1 MSANAECSTQGS
13 DTAWPPADATA
24 LRRHLEHADLVAL
37 LATVAHLTRDP
48 SLLREEWR
56 PVLCYGVAESAMSPA
71 VEAEVRDLCTEKL
84 LAFATAGSPP
94 PRQCGYDEVRRF
106 CEWMMPSVHEGY
118 SAMVLEDLVGEG
130 NDPRRPQW
138 RVDAVAQAAVPKVAI
153 IGAGESGL
161 LLGYRL
167 KQAGVPFVIL
177 EKNPDVGG
185 TWYEN
190 RYPGC
195 RVDCNSFF
203 YSYAF
208 ARHIWDDYYGHAAD
222 VQQYFAR
229 VAADAGLY
237 EHIELEAEVTCCTWD
252 AEAASWRLEYI
263 KAGATHALDCAIL
276 VSAVGQLNR
285 PAWPDIKGIDTFRKP
300 SFHSAQWRHDVDLAG
315 KRVAVIG
322 TGASAAQIVPQL
334 ARVAAQVT
342 VLARTATWLLPTPLL
357 HEKVSDGHKW
367 VFAHVPAY
375 AMWYRATLTLPGAYG
390 MLDGVTV
397 DPGYPPTERAV
408 SAANDAARAAIT
420 AWMEEQL
427 EDRPDLRDF
436 VIPTTPVGA
445 KRIIRDNGTWIATL
459 KKDNVSLD
467 TRRISAI
474 DADGVVFADG
484 SRVDCDVLVYA
495 TGFQASKFLMPMTV
509 TGEGGVDLHAAWDGD
524 PRAYLG
530 MTVPGF
536 PNLYVLYGPNTNQ
549 VVHGGSA
556 ILWTEFSV
564 KYVLSAIRQMLA
576 TGSRALSVKREVYDD
591 YSARIDEANA
601 LRTWGFSSCTSWYKN
616 AKGRVTQ
623 NFPFSSYEIWWRTH
637 ELNLA
642 DYEVR

>member
-1 MSANAECSTQGS
+1 MSSNPESRRHGS
-13 DTAWPPADATA
+13 QAPWLPADESA
-24 LRRHLEHADLVAL
+24 LRRYLEHADLVAL
-37 LATVAHLTRDP
+37 IATVAHLTRDP
-48 SLLREEWR
+48 AFLREEWR
-56 PVLCYGVAESAMSPA
+56 PALRYGVAESAMSPA
-71 VEAEVRDLCTEKL
+71 EEARVRDLCADKL
-84 LAFATAGSPP
+84 LSFARAGVPP
-94 PRQCGYDEVRRF
+94 PAQCTYDEVRRF
-106 CEWMMPSVHEGY
+106 CEWLMPSVHEGY
-118 SAMVLEDLVGEG
+118 TAMVLEDLVSDGH
-130 NDPRRPQW
+130 DLRRPQW
-138 RVDAVAQAAVPKVAI
+138 RLDPDAQARAPKVAI
-153 IGAGESGL
+153 IGAGESGI

-167 KQAGVPFVIL
+167 KQAGIPFVIL

-208 ARHIWDDYYGHAAD
+208 SRHIWDDYYGHAAD

-229 VAADAGLY
+229 LAAEEGLY
-237 EHIELEAEVTCCTWD
+237 AHIELEAEVTRCAWDEDTATW
-252 AEAASWRLEYI
+252 RVEYV
-263 KAGATHALDCAIL
+263 KAGETRALDCTIL

-285 PAWPDIKGIDTFRKP
+285 PSWPDISGIDTFRKP
-300 SFHSAQWRHDVDLAG
+300 SFHSAHWRHDVDLAG

-334 ARVAAQVT
+334 ARVAGQVT
-342 VLARTATWLLPTPLL
+342 VLARTTTWLLPTPLL
-357 HEKVSDGHKW
+357 HEKVSDAHKW
-367 VFAHVPAY
+367 VFANVPAY

-397 DPGYPPTERAV
+397 DPAYPPTERAV

-427 EDRPDLRDF
+427 QDRPDLRDF

-459 KKDNVSLD
+459 KKDNVAVNT
-467 TRRISAI
+467 TRIGEI
-474 DADGVVFADG
+474 DADGVIFADG
-484 SRVDCDVLVYA
+484 SREDYDVIVYA
-495 TGFQASKFLMPMTV
+495 TGFQASKFLVPMTV
-509 TGEGGVDLHAAWDGD
+509 TGAGGVDLHAAWDGD

-530 MTVPGF
+530 MTVPEF
-536 PNLYVLYGPNTNQ
+536 PNMFVLYGPNTNQ

-564 KYVLSAIRQMLA
+564 KYVLSAIHQMVA
-576 TGSRALSVKREVYDD
+576 RDCRALSVKQDVYDA

-601 LRTWGFSSCTSWYKN
+601 LRSWGFSSCTSWYKN

-637 ELNLA
+637 EINLA
-642 DYEVR
+642 DYELR